1 MAEGMLGRSK
11 CRQTV
16 GGLERK
22 GHIQGMAGTVQS
34 GDRVAV
40 FDRGALRRQRER
52 TAAGLEGYDFLI
64 REVAERLLERLCDV
78 RRAFPL
84 ALELGCHTGQL
95 AQVLRE
101 RKEIGRLVQTDL
113 SLAMARRAD
122 GLRLVADEEALPFGA
137 EFFDLV
143 LSCFSLHWINDLPGT
158 LAQVRYALKPDGLFL
173 AAMPGG
179 TTLYELREAVMRA
192 ELELDGGAGLRVSP
206 FVDLRDAGSLLQRAG
221 LAMPLVD
228 VETITVTYEHPLKLM
243 QELRG
248 MGEANALSQ
257 RPRRPLL
264 RATLL
269 RAAEIYH
276 ELFADAQGRIPA
288 TFEILM
294 LSAWKPA
301 PSQPQPL
308 RRGSGQVNLAEALKV
323 PPGTRRPAGEA

>member
-1 MAEGMLGRSK
+1 MAE
-11 CRQTV
+11 
-16 GGLERK
+16 
-22 GHIQGMAGTVQS
+22 TVQS
-34 GDRVAV
+34 GDRATV

-52 TAAGLEGYDFLI
+52 SAAGLDAYDFLI

-78 RRAFPL
+78 RRGFSL

-95 AQVLRE
+95 ARVLRE

-113 SLAMARRAD
+113 SVAMAQRAH

-137 EFFDLV
+137 ETFDLV
-143 LSCFSLHWINDLPGT
+143 LSCFSLHWVNDLPGT

-179 TTLYELREAVMRA
+179 TTLHELREAVMRA
-192 ELELDGGAGLRVSP
+192 ELELAGGAGLRVAP
-206 FVDLRDAGSLLQRAG
+206 FVDVRDAGSLLQRAG

-228 VETITVTYEHPLKLM
+228 VETITVTYDHPLKLM

-248 MGEANALSQ
+248 MGEANALAE
-257 RPRRPLL
+257 RPRRPLP

-269 RAAEIYH
+269 RAAEIYR
-276 ELFADAQGRIPA
+276 ELFADGRGRVPA

-301 PSQPQPL
+301 PTQPQPL
-308 RRGSGQVNLAEALKV
+308 RRGSGRVSLAEALAV
-323 PPGTRRPAGEA
+323 PSGGPGRSRGEG

>member
-1 MAEGMLGRSK
+1 MAE
-11 CRQTV
+11 
-16 GGLERK
+16 
-22 GHIQGMAGTVQS
+22 TVQS
-34 GDRVAV
+34 GDRATV
-40 FDRGALRRQRER
+40 FDRSALRRQRER
-52 TAAGLEGYDFLI
+52 TAPHLDGYDFLI
-64 REVAERLLERLCDV
+64 REVAERLRERLGDV

-95 AQVLRE
+95 GHVLRD
-101 RKEIGRLVQTDL
+101 RKAIGRLIQTDL
-113 SLAMARRAD
+113 SLAMAQRAD

-137 EFFDLV
+137 EVFDLV

-158 LAQVRYALKPDGLFL
+158 LAQARYALKPDGLFL

-179 TTLYELREAVMRA
+179 TTLHELREAVMRA
-192 ELELDGGAGLRVSP
+192 EIELEGGAGLRVSP

-248 MGEANALSQ
+248 MGEANALTE
-257 RPRRPLL
+257 RARRPL
-264 RATLL
+264 RRSTLL

-276 ELFADAQGRIPA
+276 ELFADVRGRIPA

-294 LSAWKPA
+294 LSAWKPD
-301 PSQPQPL
+301 PGQPQPI
-308 RRGSGQVNLAEALKV
+308 RRGSGRVGLAEALEV
-323 PPGTRRPAGEA
+323 PTASPRPSS

>member
-1 MAEGMLGRSK
+1 
-11 CRQTV
+11 
-16 GGLERK
+16 
-22 GHIQGMAGTVQS
+22 MAGTVQS
-34 GDRVAV
+34 GDRAAV
-40 FDRGALRRQRER
+40 FDRGALRRRRER
-52 TAAGLEGYDFLI
+52 TAPHLDGYDFLI
-64 REVAERLLERLCDV
+64 REVAERLSERLGDV

-95 AQVLRE
+95 AEVLGGRTGV
-101 RKEIGRLVQTDL
+101 GRLIQTDL
-113 SLAMARRAD
+113 SSAMARRAG
-122 GLRLVADEEALPFGA
+122 GLCLVADEEALPFRA
-137 EFFDLV
+137 ETFDLV

-158 LAQVRYALKPDGLFL
+158 LAQVRHALKPDGLFL

-179 TTLYELREAVMRA
+179 TTLQELREAVMRA

-228 VETITVTYEHPLKLM
+228 VETITVTYDHPLKLM

-248 MGEANALSQ
+248 MGEANALRQ
-257 RPRRPLL
+257 RPRRPLR

-276 ELFADAQGRIPA
+276 ELFADARGRVPA

-294 LSAWKPA
+294 LSGWKPA
-301 PSQPQPL
+301 PTQPQPL
-308 RRGSGQVNLAEALKV
+308 RRGSGKVNLAEALKV
-323 PPGTRRPAGEA
+323 PTGRSGGEA

>member
-1 MAEGMLGRSK
+1 
-11 CRQTV
+11 
-16 GGLERK
+16 
-22 GHIQGMAGTVQS
+22 MAGTVQS
-34 GDRVAV
+34 GNRAAV

-52 TAAGLEGYDFLI
+52 TAARLDGYDFLI
-64 REVAERLLERLCDV
+64 REVASRLLERLCDV

-95 AQVLRE
+95 AEVLRE
-101 RKEIGRLVQTDL
+101 RKQIGRLIQTDL
-113 SLAMARRAD
+113 SLAMAKRAE

-137 EFFDLV
+137 ETLDLV
-143 LSCFSLHWINDLPGT
+143 LSCFSLHWVNDLPGT

-179 TTLYELREAVMRA
+179 TTLHELREAVMRA
-192 ELELDGGAGLRVSP
+192 ELEIDGGAGLRVSP
-206 FVDLRDAGSLLQRAG
+206 FVDVRDAGALLQRAG

-228 VETITVTYEHPLKLM
+228 VETITVTYDHPLTLM

-248 MGEANALSQ
+248 MGEGNALTE
-257 RPRRPLL
+257 RERRPLR

-301 PSQPQPL
+301 PTQPQPL
-308 RRGSGQVNLAEALKV
+308 RRGSGRINLAEALSV
-323 PPGTRRPAGEA
+323 PLRDRPGSES

>member
-1 MAEGMLGRSK
+1 MAE
-11 CRQTV
+11 
-16 GGLERK
+16 
-22 GHIQGMAGTVQS
+22 TVQS
-34 GDRVAV
+34 GDRAAV

-52 TAAGLEGYDFLI
+52 TAPHLDGYDFLI
-64 REVAERLLERLCDV
+64 REVAERLIERLGDV

-95 AQVLRE
+95 GKVLRE
-101 RKEIGRLVQTDL
+101 RKTIGRLIQTDQ
-113 SLAMARRAD
+113 SLAMAQRAE

-137 EFFDLV
+137 DAFDLV

-173 AAMPGG
+173 AAMAGG
-179 TTLYELREAVMRA
+179 TTLYELREALMRA

-206 FVDLRDAGSLLQRAG
+206 FVDVRDAGSLLQRAG

-228 VETITVTYEHPLKLM
+228 LETITVTYEHPLKLM

-248 MGEANALSQ
+248 MGEANAL
-257 RPRRPLL
+257 REREHRPLR

-276 ELFADAQGRIPA
+276 ELFADARGRIPA
-288 TFEILM
+288 TFQVLM

-301 PSQPQPL
+301 PGQPQPL
-308 RRGSGQVNLAEALKV
+308 RRGSGRVNLAEALKV
-323 PPGTRRPAGEA
+323 PDGEGS

>member
-1 MAEGMLGRSK
+1 
-11 CRQTV
+11 
-16 GGLERK
+16 
-22 GHIQGMAGTVQS
+22 MAGTVQS
-34 GDRVAV
+34 GDRAAV

-52 TAAGLEGYDFLI
+52 TAAGLDRYDFLI
-64 REVAERLLERLCDV
+64 REAALRLLERLGDV
-78 RRAFPL
+78 RRAFPR

-95 AQVLRE
+95 AEVLRE

-113 SLAMARRAD
+113 SLAMAKRAG
-122 GLRLVADEEALPFGA
+122 GLCLVADEEALPFGA
-137 EFFDLV
+137 EVFDLV
-143 LSCFSLHWINDLPGT
+143 LSCFSLHWVNDLPGT

-179 TTLYELREAVMRA
+179 TTLHELREAVMRA

-206 FVDLRDAGSLLQRAG
+206 FVDVRDAASLLQRAG

-228 VETITVTYEHPLKLM
+228 VEPITVSYAHPLKLM

-248 MGEANALSQ
+248 MGEANALTE
-257 RPRRPLL
+257 RPRRLL
-264 RATLL
+264 RRATLL

-294 LSAWKPA
+294 LSGWKPA

-308 RRGSGQVNLAEALKV
+308 RRGSGRVNLAEALKV
-323 PPGTRRPAGEA
+323 PTGRQNGEA